1 MYIAIDFDGT
11 IVSNKWPEIGEVAP
25 FAIETIKRFKADG
38 HKIILNTCRENE
50 LLQKAIA
57 FLAEH
62 EIFADYVNDNPVACE
77 NWGKCRK
84 VWADMFID
92 DHNAFIPKL
101 SDGTVNWLW
110 ILRQY
115 ENAGSADVVKRPSH
129 YQGRDGMQAIDVIEN
144 FGLNYNIGN
153 AEKYILRAGRKD
165 GNSKAQDLKKAIFYI
180 EREIQRNEMMKW
192 PTQ

>member
-62 EIFADYVNDNPVACE
+62 EIFADYVNDNPEACE

-115 ENAGSADVVKRPSH
+115 ENAVSTGVVKRPSH

-165 GNSKAQDLKKAIFYI
+165 GNPKAQDLKKAIFYI
-180 EREIQRNEMMKW
+180 EREIQQNEMMKW